1 MSEICFSK
9 DDLIASLDGLTYEVF
24 VSLMGDLF
32 KQVCVES
39 FVYGNVSRKKAISLL
54 EDVESALRNV
64 GTKPIAPVD
73 RLRLVSLAEGWGCFS
88 LFSQR
93 FWNLLESLVLNR
105 SIFSVPYLSGVLD
118 RFGVGLSSGKPRP
131 QELLRHH
138 VLPVRVRKSAD
149 ECPPGIV

>member
-24 VSLMGDLF
+24 VSLMGELF

-39 FVYGNVSRKKAISLL
+39 FVYGNVSRKKAVSWL

-73 RLRLVSLAEGWGCFS
+73 RLRLVSLAEGRGCFS
-88 LFSQR
+88 LSPSGFR
-93 FWNLLESLVLNR
+93 IFLNLF
-105 SIFSVPYLSGVLD
+105 IFSVLYLSGVLD
-118 RFGVGLSSGKPRP
+118 RLGVGLSSGEPRP

-138 VLPVRVRKSAD
+138 VLPVLVRKSAD